1 MLILPAIDLI
11 DGQVVRLYKGIYEQK
26 KVYSSN
32 PVNKAKEFEK
42 LGAKY
47 IHIVDLDGA
56 REGKNINTQTIKKI
70 RENVNIPIQIG
81 GGIRNKETVKLY
93 LEDIKVDRVIIGTSA
108 LKNPEFLR
116 DVLKEFGAE
125 KIVISVDVKD
135 NKVSIS
141 GWQQISNID
150 YIDFIKELEQ
160 IGIKYILV
168 TDISKDGALI
178 GPNFEMYQEIK
189 KNTNINFIVSGGV
202 RNLQD
207 IKELS
212 KLDYYGCIVGKAIY
226 EGNIKLEDI
235 V

>member
-11 DGQVVRLYKGIYEQK
+11 EGQVVRLYKGKFEQK
-26 KVYSSN
+26 KVYCSN
-32 PVNKAKEFEK
+32 PVKKAQEFEK

-70 RENVNIPIQIG
+70 RENVNIPIQVG
-81 GGIRNKETVKLY
+81 GGIRNKETIKLY

-108 LKNPEFLR
+108 LKNPEFLQ

-141 GWQQISNID
+141 GWQEMSNVN

>member
-11 DGQVVRLYKGIYEQK
+11 EGQVVRLYKGKFEQK
-26 KVYSSN
+26 KVYCSN
-32 PVNKAKEFEK
+32 PVKKAQEFEK

-70 RENVNIPIQIG
+70 RENVNIPIQVG
-81 GGIRNKETVKLY
+81 GGIRNKETIKLY

-108 LKNPEFLR
+108 LKNPEFLQ

-141 GWQQISNID
+141 GWQEISNID

-168 TDISKDGALI
+168 TDISKDGALK